1 MKKILF
7 FPQMRVINANA
18 RSSFCTIGVPGI
30 PSWCGFM
37 HALERQ
43 LKENEHAISL
53 NKIAVVCHKIKL
65 HTYKGDNR
73 YESSIINTANPPK
86 KDGSPSSFIVEA
98 RCNLTLSILIEY
110 ENYSEI
116 EKKTLT
122 NTIDQL
128 VMAIL
133 KFAGGDIIK
142 NQPSELLDIDDDI
155 KERKLINR
163 LMPGYCL
170 IERKE
175 LIKDSMT
182 NNQDTLDILLDHL
195 KTTYQC
201 TLINDEAHW
210 YGTRKTKGWIVPISV
225 GYHGVTELN
234 RAINQ
239 RDYQIPHLFA
249 ESIITLGEY
258 VMSYRIPS
266 LDRILWHY
274 HVDQENKLY
283 ICTQTFTN
291 NQTEESYN
299 G

>member
-18 RSSFCTIGVPGI
+18 KSSYCTIGVPGV

-43 LKENEHAISL
+43 LKQNGYSISL
-53 NKIAVVCHKIKL
+53 KKIAVISHKIKL
-65 HTYKGDNR
+65 HTYRGDNR

-116 EKKTLT
+116 EKESLSII
-122 NTIDQL
+122 IDRL
-128 VMAIL
+128 VMGRL
-133 KFAGGDIIK
+133 KFAGGDIITNK
-142 NQPSELLDIDDDI
+142 PSELLDIDDDL
-155 KERKLINR
+155 KEKKLLNR

-170 IERKE
+170 VERNELMKE
-175 LIKDSMT
+175 AMT
-182 NNQDTLDILLDHL
+182 DNQDALDILLDHL

-201 TLINDEAHW
+201 TQINEEIHW

-225 GYHGVTELN
+225 GYHGVTGIN
-234 RAINQ
+234 HAKNQ

-266 LDRILWHY
+266 LDRILWHF
-274 HVDQENKLY
+274 HVDLEKSLY
-283 ICTQTFTN
+283 LCTQTF
-291 NQTEESYN
+291 NQTKES
-299 G
+299 